1 MRWLGLL
8 ILLGAVAT
16 LTGMSQSVPQQPA
29 DSSRSWV
36 SPGSAPPLRL
46 LFLGDE
52 AAHQPR
58 TRYQIIRPVLAARG
72 IHLDYTD
79 SLESLHPKTLSRYDG
94 LIIYANHPRISPE
107 QEKAL
112 IEYVTSGKGFIPI
125 HCASYCFLNS
135 PRYVALVG
143 AQFRSHG
150 TGVFRPRVVC
160 PDHPIMQGYE
170 PFNSWDETYVHIRHN
185 EQGRTV
191 LEVRTDGDM
200 QEPWTW
206 VRREGKGRV
215 FYTAWGHDQRTW
227 SHPGFHNLLERGIRW
242 ACGQDPTVAGTY
254 RDKAEMTKLP
264 TGPEPF
270 EYVAAKVPFYPPS
283 KVWGKQAEPLH
294 KMQKP
299 LPSAVS
305 LQRMVTPVGFVVR
318 PFMTEEQLGGK
329 PLAMTWDERGRLFVA
344 ITVDYPNE
352 LQPPGQGRDRIV
364 VCEDTDGD
372 GRADRITTFADRL
385 SIPTSLLSY
394 RGGLIVHQPPQT
406 LFLKDTDGDGR
417 ADRRE
422 VLLSG
427 WGTYDTHAGPS
438 NLRYGFDNWIYGT
451 VGYAGFRGTVAGQRQ
466 AFGQGFY
473 RFRIEV
479 TGTGADERLTVTAL
493 EFLRSTNNNTWGLNF
508 DEWGRLFGST
518 ANGCPIVHMPIAN
531 RYYEKVRGLSP
542 TVLANIA
549 PDYHFE
555 PITSKVRQVDWH
567 GGFTAASHIAIYT
580 ARSYPPEY
588 WNRAAFVSDPTGH
601 LTAAFVLQDQGATVR
616 ARYGWNLLASDDEW
630 CAPIDAQVGPDGHV
644 WILDWYNYIVQHNP
658 TPAGYRTGRGN
669 AYETEL
675 RDKKHGRI
683 YRVVYTAAPHEPR
696 PDLTAA
702 DPHAWVAAL
711 DHPNLT
717 WRLHAQR
724 LLVERGQA
732 DVVEA
737 LLHRLSREGFA
748 PLHALWTLH
757 GLGRLDGQD
766 QRVSEAVLATLRH
779 PQAPVRAAAWQV
791 LPRQSA
797 LLARLADAW
806 QQEAYPYV
814 QLSALLA
821 LSEFP
826 PHSEAARLLVQAC
839 RNWPFLDDELQT
851 ALTIASAVHASHLLN
866 QLADVP
872 DRPETQ
878 AMVERVARH
887 FASRGESAALR
898 TILQSA
904 SQAPSALT
912 ERLLTG
918 LAAGWPAAKRLDSSK
933 GLAEAITPLLPRLSA
948 QGRAR
953 LLKLASVWGV
963 DGLEKQLQDLAASV
977 RQVLADAQRSDV
989 DRSAAA
995 RLLIELQPQENA
1007 AVEAVLAAFHPPISP
1022 VLADEL
1028 LDALRAS
1035 QAPLLGP
1042 VLVKV
1047 LKQLPPAS
1055 RNRALALILERPDA
1069 VRALLEAIEKG
1080 EARFDWLALDQRV
1093 SLAAHPDKT
1102 IAARARKLLDLGGG
1116 LPNPDR
1122 QKVIEELKPIVL
1134 AKSGDAVQGKK
1145 VFAQHCSKCHQHSG
1159 EGTAIGPDLTG
1170 FAVHPKEEILIHI
1183 LDPSRSVEGN
1193 FKAWRVQTTDERT
1206 LLGIIGAQTA
1216 TTLELI
1222 DGEARRHVLPKDEIA
1237 SLVETDKSLMPEG
1250 FEKVMSTRELIDL
1263 LEFLTLKGKYVP
1275 LPLNRVATVVSTK
1288 DMFFDRGGT
1297 AERLIFPDWKP
1308 KVFEGVPFVLVDPQ
1322 KDTVKNVVMLYGPQ
1336 GVVPPQMPR
1345 RITLPYSGKAK
1356 SIHLL
1361 SGIGGW
1367 AAQRPMPN
1375 GTVSLIV
1382 RLHYADGSTED
1393 HELRNGVHFA
1403 DYIGRF
1409 DVPGSKFA
1417 FAVRN
1422 QQVRYLAIPV
1432 KRPDA
1437 TLQLIEFI
1445 KGPDRTAPI
1454 VVAVTVETP

>member
-1 MRWLGLL
+1 MRWLSSL
-8 ILLGAVAT
+8 ILLGTVAT
-16 LTGMSQSVPQQPA
+16 LTVVSQSVLRQPA
-29 DSSRSWV
+29 DSNRPSV
-36 SPGSAPPLRL
+36 VPASAPPLRL
-46 LFLGDE
+46 LFLGDD
-52 AAHQPR
+52 AGHQPR

-72 IHLDYTD
+72 IHVDYAD
-79 SLESLHPKTLSRYDG
+79 SLEVLRPETLSRYDG
-94 LIIYANHPRISPE
+94 LIIYANHPRIAPE

-112 IEYVTSGKGFIPI
+112 VEYVASGKGFIPI

-150 TGVFRPRVVC
+150 SGVFRPRVVR

-170 PFNSWDETYVHIRHN
+170 PFSSWDETYVHTRHN

-206 VRREGKGRV
+206 VRHEGKGRV

-242 ACGQDPTVAGTY
+242 ACGQDPAIAGAY
-254 RDKAEMTKLP
+254 RDKPEMTKLP

-283 KVWGKQAEPLH
+283 KVWGKQAEPLN

-299 LPSAVS
+299 LPTAVS
-305 LQRMVTPVGFVVR
+305 LQRMVTPAGFAVR
-318 PFMTEEQLGGK
+318 PFVTEEQLGGK

-344 ITVDYPNE
+344 ITFDYPNE

-364 VCEDTDGD
+364 MCEDTDGD
-372 GRADRITTFADRL
+372 GQADRVTTFADRL
-385 SIPTSLLSY
+385 SIPTSLLPY

-438 NLRYGFDNWIYGT
+438 NLRYGFDNWIYGA
-451 VGYAGFRGTVAGQRQ
+451 VGYAGFRGTVAGQRH

-473 RFRIEV
+473 RFRIEA

-493 EFLRSTNNNTWGLNF
+493 EFLRSTSNNTWGLNF

-549 PDYHFE
+549 PDNHFE

-567 GGFTAASHIAIYT
+567 GGFTAASHIALYT

-601 LTAAFVLQDQGATVR
+601 LTAAFLLQDRGATVR

-644 WILDWYNYIVQHNP
+644 WIIDWYNYIVQHNP

-669 AYETEL
+669 AYETDL

-683 YRVVYTAAPHEPR
+683 YRVVYTAAPIEPR
-696 PDLTAA
+696 PDLAA
-702 DPHAWVAAL
+702 ANPRAWIAAL

-724 LLVERGQA
+724 LLVERGQT
-732 DVVEA
+732 DVVEP
-737 LLHRLSREGFA
+737 LLACLSREGFA

-766 QRVSEAVLATLRH
+766 QRAAEAVLAALRH
-779 PQAPVRAAAWQV
+779 PQVAVRAAAWQV
-791 LPRQSA
+791 IPRQNA

-806 QQEAYPYV
+806 RQEGYPYV

-826 PHSEAARLLVQAC
+826 PHPEAARLLIQAC
-839 RNWPFLDDELQT
+839 RNWSFLDDELQT
-851 ALTIASAVHASHLLN
+851 ALTIASAVHASHLLA
-866 QLADVP
+866 QLADLP
-872 DRPETQ
+872 DRSETQ

-887 FASRGESAALR
+887 LASQRESTALGA
-898 TILQSA
+898 ILQSA
-904 SQAPSALT
+904 SQASPALT
-912 ERLLTG
+912 ERLLAG
-918 LAAGWPAAKRLDSSK
+918 LAAGWPATQRLDSTEGVAK
-933 GLAEAITPLLPRLSA
+933 AIPALLPRLSA

-953 LLKLASVWGV
+953 LLKLASAWGV
-963 DGLEKQLQDLAASV
+963 SGLEKQLQDLAASA
-977 RQVLADAQRSDV
+977 RQVLADAQRSNAE
-989 DRSAAA
+989 RAAAA
-995 RLLIELQPQENA
+995 RLLIEFQPQENA
-1007 AVEAVLAAFHPPISP
+1007 AVEAVLAAFTPTIPPP
-1022 VLADEL
+1022 LAEEL

-1035 QAPLLGP
+1035 QAPALGP
-1042 VLVKV
+1042 ALVKV

-1055 RNRALALILERPDA
+1055 RNRALALIVERPDA
-1069 VRALLEAIEKG
+1069 VRALLDAIEKG

-1122 QKVIEELKPIVL
+1122 QKVIEDLKPIVL
-1134 AKSGDAVQGKK
+1134 AKNGDAAQGKK

-1250 FEKVMSTRELIDL
+1250 FEKVMSTQELIDL

-1275 LPLNRVATVVSTK
+1275 LPLDRVATVVSTK

-1345 RITLPYSGKAK
+1345 RVTLPYSGKAK
-1356 SIHLL
+1356 AIHLL

-1417 FAVRN
+1417 FALRN
-1422 QQVRYLAIPV
+1422 QQVRYLTVPV

-1437 TLQLIEFI
+1437 ILQSIEFI

>member
-1 MRWLGLL
+1 
-8 ILLGAVAT
+8 
-16 LTGMSQSVPQQPA
+16 
-29 DSSRSWV
+29 
-36 SPGSAPPLRL
+36 LRL

-52 AAHQPR
+52 AGHQPR
-58 TRYQIIRPVLAARG
+58 TRYEVIRPVLAARG
-72 IHLDYTD
+72 IHLDYAD
-79 SLESLHPKTLSRYDG
+79 SLDVLRPETLSRYDG
-94 LIIYANHPRISPE
+94 LIIYANHPKITAD

-112 IEYVTSGKGFIPI
+112 LEYVASGKGFIPI

-135 PRYVALVG
+135 PRYIALVG

-150 TGVFRPRVVC
+150 TGVFRPQVVR

-170 PFNSWDETYVHIRHN
+170 PFRSWDETYVHTKHN

-191 LEVRTDGDM
+191 LEVRTDGDVK
-200 QEPWTW
+200 EPWTW
-206 VRREGKGRV
+206 VRQEGKGRV
-215 FYTAWGHDQRTW
+215 FYTAWGHDLRTW

-242 ACGQDPTVAGTY
+242 ACGQDPAIAGVY
-254 RDKAEMTKLP
+254 REKPEMTKLP

-270 EYVAAKVPFYPPS
+270 EYVPAKVPFYPPS
-283 KVWGKQAEPLH
+283 KVWGKQAEPLN

-299 LPSAVS
+299 LSPEVS
-305 LQRMVTPVGFVVR
+305 MQRMIVPVGFEVR
-318 PFMTEEQLGGK
+318 PFVTEEKLGGK
-329 PLAMTWDERGRLFVA
+329 PLAMVWDERGRLFVA
-344 ITVDYPNE
+344 ITADYPNE

-372 GRADRITTFADRL
+372 GQADRITTFADRL
-385 SIPTSLLSY
+385 SIPTSLLPF

-438 NLRYGFDNWIYGT
+438 NLRYGFDNWIYGA
-451 VGYAGFRGTVAGQRQ
+451 VGYAGFRGTVNGQRH

-479 TGTGADERLTVTAL
+479 TGTGPDERLTVTAL
-493 EFLRSTNNNTWGLNF
+493 EFLRSTSNNTWGLQF

-542 TVLANIA
+542 TVLRNIA
-549 PDYHFE
+549 PNYHFE
-555 PITSKVRQVDWH
+555 PITTKVRQVDWH

-580 ARSYPPEY
+580 ARNYPPEY
-588 WNRAAFVSDPTGH
+588 WNRTAFISDPTGH
-601 LTAAFVLQDQGATVR
+601 LTATFLLQDEGATVK

-630 CAPIDAQVGPDGHV
+630 CAPIDAQVGPDGQV
-644 WILDWYNYIVQHNP
+644 WIVDWYNFIVQHNP

-683 YRVVYTAAPHEPR
+683 YRVVYTAGPGEKPPLLDR
-696 PDLTAA
+696 NNPDHCLAVLG
-702 DPHAWVAAL
+702 HS
-711 DHPNLT
+711 NLT

-724 LLVERGQA
+724 LLVERGQK
-732 DVVEA
+732 DVVPQLRA
-737 LLHRLSREGFA
+737 YLSQQGFA

-757 GLGRLDGQD
+757 GLSCLDGQD
-766 QRVSEAVLATLRH
+766 SATTQAVLTALRH
-779 PQAPVRAAAWQV
+779 PQAEVRAAAWQV
-791 LPRQSA
+791 LPRHSE
-797 LLARLADAW
+797 LLPSLREAW
-806 QQEAYPYV
+806 QGEGYPYV

-826 PHSEAARLLVQAC
+826 PHAEAARLLVLASQ
-839 RNWPFLDDELQT
+839 RWSLLDNELQT
-851 ALTIASAVHASHLLN
+851 AFTIASAVHAQHLLA
-866 QLADVP
+866 QLAELP
-872 DRPETQ
+872 DRPEIQ
-878 AMVERVARH
+878 AMVERVAQH
-887 FASRGESAALR
+887 YASRGERATLVAILKSAA
-898 TILQSA
+898 QGS
-904 SQAPSALT
+904 PALT
-912 ERLLTG
+912 ERLLAG
-918 LAAGWPAAKRLDSSK
+918 LAAGWPATKRLDSTD
-933 GLAEAITPLLPRLSA
+933 GLPEAVAPLLPRLSA

-953 LLKLASVWGV
+953 LLKLAATWGV
-963 DGLEKQLQDLAASV
+963 SGLGNQLNELVASA
-977 RQVLADAQRSDV
+977 RQILGDSQRSDA
-989 DRSAAA
+989 DRAAAA
-995 RLLIELQPQENA
+995 RLLIEFQPQEDA
-1007 AVEAVLAAFHPPISP
+1007 AVQAILAALTPQISP
-1022 VLADEL
+1022 ALAEAL
-1028 LDALRAS
+1028 VDALRAS
-1035 QAPLLGP
+1035 QAPSVGP
-1042 VLVKV
+1042 ALVRVLR
-1047 LKQLPPAS
+1047 QLPPTS
-1055 RNRALALILERPDA
+1055 RNRALALILERPEA
-1069 VRALLEAIEKG
+1069 VRALLEAVEKG

-1093 SLAAHPDKT
+1093 GLASHPDKT

-1116 LPNPDR
+1116 LPDPNR

-1134 AKSGDAVQGKK
+1134 AKSGDVAQGKK
-1145 VFAQHCSKCHQHSG
+1145 VFVQHCAKCHQHSG

-1170 FAVHPKEEILIHI
+1170 FAVHPKEEILIHV

-1222 DGEARRHVLPKDEIA
+1222 DGEARRHVLAKDEIA
-1237 SLVETDKSLMPEG
+1237 TLVETDKSLMPEG
-1250 FEKVMSTRELIDL
+1250 FEKVMSTQELIDL
-1263 LEFLTLKGKYVP
+1263 LEFLTHKGKYVP
-1275 LPLNRVATVVSTK
+1275 LPLDRVATVVSTK

-1322 KDTVKNVVMLYGPQ
+1322 KDTVKNVLMLYGPQ
-1336 GVVPPQMPR
+1336 GVIPPQMPR
-1345 RITLPYSGKAK
+1345 RVMLPYSGKAK
-1356 SIHLL
+1356 TIHLL

-1367 AAQRPMPN
+1367 AAQRPMTN

-1403 DYIGRF
+1403 DYIGRY

-1422 QQVRYLAIPV
+1422 QQVRYLTIPV
-1432 KRPDA
+1432 KRPEA
-1437 TLQLIEFI
+1437 TLQSIEFI